1 MSMKKRQLIIVTAF
15 SISFIL
21 MIALS
26 LFSMQRFATFLNYSN
41 EVDHANAFIICIEK
55 AEVSLRDIDR
65 TERGYMI
72 TRDTMYVRFL
82 NNSIDSL
89 NSTID
94 EISAKAKN
102 NTEQHNNIAL
112 LKASIGVRIA
122 AARSNISYINA
133 NQTSNP
139 SKFYY
144 DSRQMMLDCSRRLR
158 AMLTSE
164 HKGLNEKYEA
174 QVVYEKLT
182 TDTLEYLLLIF
193 CTITLILFTL
203 MIKELRSRI
212 KYQEELQTKVI
223 DLKRSHSELEEIAYA
238 ASHDLQEPL
247 RKIQIFSNKLL
258 YKKSEMMDDDSINT
272 VERISNSAKSM
283 QSLINDLVSL
293 TNLTKIDEQKTS
305 CDLNQIVKYIIVDLE
320 DVVNSKAATITIAQM
335 PVIIAYRQQL
345 KILFAALLDNALK
358 FTVENRLPEIY
369 LSFSIGYG
377 SEIADVSPN
386 LAKVKFLKIVCED
399 NGIGFDN
406 IYITKI
412 FRIFQRL
419 HNQQSEYE
427 GKGIGLAISQRIMA
441 NHEGY
446 IIAEGTP
453 QKGARFILFF
463 PESILA

>member
-1 MSMKKRQLIIVTAF
+1 MKKRQTIIVTAF

-21 MIALS
+21 MIGLS
-26 LFSMQRFATFLNYSN
+26 LFSLQRFATFLNYSN
-41 EVDHANAFIICIEK
+41 EVDHTNSFIISIEK

-89 NSTID
+89 KATID
-94 EISAKAKN
+94 VISAKAKN

-122 AARSNISYINA
+122 AAMTNIDYINT

-158 AMLTSE
+158 AMLTAE
-164 HKGLNEKYEA
+164 QEGLNEKYEA

-193 CTITLILFTL
+193 CIITLILFTL
-203 MIKELRSRI
+203 MVKELRSRI
-212 KYQEELQTKVI
+212 RYQEELQTKVI

-258 YKKSEMMDDDSINT
+258 YKKSEMMDEECRNT
-272 VERISNSAKSM
+272 VERISNSANSM

-293 TNLTKIDEQKTS
+293 TNLTKIDEQKTP
-305 CDLNQIVKYIIVDLE
+305 CDLNQIVNYIITDLE
-320 DVVNSKAATITIAQM
+320 DVINNKAATITIAQM
-335 PVIIAYRQQL
+335 PVILGYRQQL
-345 KILFAALLDNALK
+345 KILFNALLDNALK
-358 FTVENRLPEIY
+358 FTVENRIPAIEF
-369 LSFSIGYG
+369 SFSIAYG
-377 SEIADVSPN
+377 EELTDISPS
-386 LAKVKFLKIVCED
+386 LAKVKFLRIVCED
-399 NGIGFDN
+399 NGIGFEN
-406 IYITKI
+406 IYISKI

-419 HNQQSEYE
+419 HNQQSDYE
-427 GKGIGLAISQRIMA
+427 GKGIGLAICQRIMA

-446 IIAEGTP
+446 IIAEGIP

-463 PESILA
+463 PETAFV